1 MKLFAPLL
9 LAFAFATVFAAP
21 VPKDKVPVVDLRD
34 PDGKVLLAADD
45 LVGYDWGTH
54 TMTLKDG
61 AKEPFAKALQAA
73 KRFAVCID
81 GKPAMEGQF
90 VPPIVSST
98 RKGPV
103 IVLPDFGEKGKH
115 DVTIE
120 GGYPGL
126 IAGDPDLRPVPAL
139 KDALEKAGKLK
150 AVKK

>member
-1 MKLFAPLL
+1 MKLLASLL
-9 LAFAFATVFAAP
+9 LAFPVAVFAAP
-21 VPKDKVPVVDLRD
+21 VPKEKVPVVDVRD
-34 PDGKVLLAADD
+34 ADGKVLLAADA
-45 LVGYDWGTH
+45 LTGYDWATH
-54 TMTLKDG
+54 TLTLKEG
-61 AKEPFAKALQAA
+61 EKATFAKALQAA

-90 VPPIVSST
+90 VPPVVSST

-103 IVLPDFGEKGKH
+103 ISLPDFGGKGKN

-126 IAGDPDLRPVPAL
+126 IAGDPDQRQVPAL

-150 AVKK
+150 AGKK